1 MRPLLCFCLILLCA
15 AAVAY
20 ASGSTQLC
28 GDTTAHPRWTVDHYV
43 YDASLKRDWAVL
55 TDCEH
60 PGAPARMELLPK
72 GVHEPIGRTAHAGQ
86 FLKTANPKP
95 RAVAVKAG
103 AAVEVSSAPNA
114 PARILLSGTAMQTA
128 FAGQSVRVR
137 LTASGRFIRG
147 IAVGPHSVE
156 LAAAAQPSW
165 GKP

>member
-1 MRPLLCFCLILLCA
+1 MRSLFCFMLLFAAACA
-15 AAVAY
+15 ACAQP
-20 ASGSTQLC
+20 SG
-28 GDTTAHPRWTVDHYV
+28 GTTAHPRWTVKRYV

-55 TDCEH
+55 ADCEH

-72 GVHEPIGRTAHAGQ
+72 GAHEPIRGAAHSGQ
-86 FLKTANPKP
+86 GLKAANPKP
-95 RAVAVKAG
+95 RVVAVKAG
-103 AAVEVSSAPNA
+103 AAVEVSSAPDA

-147 IAVGPHSVE
+147 IALGPHSVE
-156 LAAAAQPSW
+156 LAGSAQPW